1 MRNLHIEEAGT
12 AAGKKPSLFC
22 YIYIYIVLTYESTII
37 KNKNFPYL

>member
-22 YIYIYIVLTYESTII
+22 YIYIVLTYESTII

>member
-22 YIYIYIVLTYESTII
+22 YIYIYIYIYKLY
-37 KNKNFPYL
+37 